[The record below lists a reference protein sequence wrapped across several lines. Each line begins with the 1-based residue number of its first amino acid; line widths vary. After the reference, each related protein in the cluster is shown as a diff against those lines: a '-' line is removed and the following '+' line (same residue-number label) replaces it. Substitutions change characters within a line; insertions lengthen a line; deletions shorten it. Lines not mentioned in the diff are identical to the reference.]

1 MRVFSFDHD
10 DDLAAR
16 IARTEPRDRVHSP
29 LQREALGDRR
39 LDAAVEIE
47 RHERRDIGGMLPGLA
62 RGELSPEHTDDLATL
77 EQGEIERQLRDTGGK
92 ADDEI
97 ASLPP
102 DRAQRRFGV
111 ITAPGSKITWAPF
124 APQT

>member
-16 IARTEPRDRVHSP
+16 SARTEPRDRVHSP

-39 LDAAVEIE
+39 LDAALEIQ

-77 EQGEIERQLRDTGGK
+77 EQGEIERQLRVTGGK
-92 ADDEI
+92 TADRR
-97 ASLPP
+97 AAPP
-102 DRAQRRFGV
+102 
-111 ITAPGSKITWAPF
+111 THPAPRPLRGISVPPA
-124 APQT
+124 A